1 MYTYLISKLT
11 NNGSQTY
18 NHITSRTTSPYLGFT
33 VVLLKLTSK
42 QNRRNMVQKQ
52 QMAEGNSKSMA
63 ETVEK
68 ARGLLP
74 IMAYTERLRP
84 KGVPFSDFRYMKG

>member
-1 MYTYLISKLT
+1 
-11 NNGSQTY
+11 
-18 NHITSRTTSPYLGFT
+18 
-33 VVLLKLTSK
+33 
-42 QNRRNMVQKQ
+42 MVQKQ

-74 IMAYTERLRP
+74 IMAYTGKLRP

>member
-1 MYTYLISKLT
+1 
-11 NNGSQTY
+11 
-18 NHITSRTTSPYLGFT
+18 
-33 VVLLKLTSK
+33 
-42 QNRRNMVQKQ
+42 MVQKQ
-52 QMAEGNSKSMA
+52 QMAEGNSQSMT

-74 IMAYTERLRP
+74 IMAYTGRLRP